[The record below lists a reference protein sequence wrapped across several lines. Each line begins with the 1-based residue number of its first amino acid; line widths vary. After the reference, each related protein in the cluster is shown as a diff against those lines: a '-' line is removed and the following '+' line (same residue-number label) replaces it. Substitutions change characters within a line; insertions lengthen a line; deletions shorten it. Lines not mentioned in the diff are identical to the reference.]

1 MIWVAFAKV
10 DFMLIVGGYVMPS
23 TNSSISLQP
32 IDQLHSCLSLTQNVA
47 THGEAEE
54 RYSQLRDRLF
64 AEDPDAAIVMDAM
77 WKEILASRRSAFFWE
92 EMCNVEQKLTERM
105 AESHVQ
111 LRQNYLR
118 LVQEQ

>member
-1 MIWVAFAKV
+1 MPNDHQPSGHESSKHVASQA
-10 DFMLIVGGYVMPS
+10 IEQ
-23 TNSSISLQP
+23 LQA
-32 IDQLHSCLSLTQNVA
+32 CLLLTQN
-47 THGEAEE
+47 TTNHSEAEE
-54 RYSQLRDRLF
+54 RYRQLRDRLVG
-64 AEDPDAAIVMDAM
+64 EAAGVAPILDLM

-92 EMCNVEQKLTERM
+92 EMCNVEQRLTERM

>member
-1 MIWVAFAKV
+1 MSNA
-10 DFMLIVGGYVMPS
+10 DRN
-23 TNSSISLQP
+23 NSIQSLE
-32 IDQLHSCLSLTQNVA
+32 QLQTCLSLAKHTA
-47 THGEAEE
+47 THQEAEE
-54 RYSQLRDRLF
+54 RFLKLRDRLVEEGSEL
-64 AEDPDAAIVMDAM
+64 ATVMDVM
-77 WKEILASRRSAFFWE
+77 WKEILSSRRSAFFWE

>member
-1 MIWVAFAKV
+1 MSNYHQPSKQMI
-10 DFMLIVGGYVMPS
+10 D
-23 TNSSISLQP
+23 QP
-32 IDQLHSCLSLTQNVA
+32 IEELQVCLSLTQNTA
-47 THGEAEE
+47 NHQEAEE
-54 RYSQLRDRLF
+54 QYKQLRDRLVG
-64 AEDPDAAIVMDAM
+64 EDDDVARILDLM

-92 EMCNVEQKLTERM
+92 EMCNVEQRLTERM